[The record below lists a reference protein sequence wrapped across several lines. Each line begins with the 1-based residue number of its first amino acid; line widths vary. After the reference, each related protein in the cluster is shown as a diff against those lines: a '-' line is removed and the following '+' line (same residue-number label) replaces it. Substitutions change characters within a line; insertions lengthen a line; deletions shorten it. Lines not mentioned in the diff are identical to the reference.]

1 MRMARQ
7 ISAANTSAFLVS
19 FTAGVPA
26 ALSVFTRG
34 QMKSHVAAQL
44 PSVLGPLVVKAHL
57 ESNRRAIYVLL
68 ETESLTTEQ
77 RDTVAGALQVLGAV
91 TPIPAEDHQARIDA
105 GLKFR
110 QAKEAQ
116 ADQLIGAAQAS
127 TLTTDLMGMMGRGGT
142 GKTKRKF
149 AMMGMEVVTTGQRA
163 AASARRD
170 KLRSAVEDDE
180 ADDDDDE

>member
-19 FTAGVPA
+19 FPAGVPA
-26 ALSVFTRG
+26 ALTGLTRG

-68 ETESLTTEQ
+68 ETVSLTTEQ

-91 TPIPAEDHQARIDA
+91 TPIAAEDHQARIDA
-105 GLKFR
+105 G
-110 QAKEAQ
+110 
-116 ADQLIGAAQAS
+116 
-127 TLTTDLMGMMGRGGT
+127 
-142 GKTKRKF
+142 
-149 AMMGMEVVTTGQRA
+149 
-163 AASARRD
+163 
-170 KLRSAVEDDE
+170 
-180 ADDDDDE
+180 